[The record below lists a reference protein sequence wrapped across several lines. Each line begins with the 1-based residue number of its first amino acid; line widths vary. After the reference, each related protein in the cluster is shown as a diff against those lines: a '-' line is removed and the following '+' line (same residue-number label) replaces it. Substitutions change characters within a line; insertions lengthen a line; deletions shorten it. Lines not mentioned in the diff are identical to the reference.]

1 MKRNRHKPCDSDLEK
16 LTHLFKQGLFA
27 EAEQLATT
35 LTSRFPNHGVAWK
48 VKGVI
53 CLESNRLEEGLP
65 AAKRAVELLSNDAA
79 VYNNLG
85 NIYFKLEQ
93 CNEAESNFRKALAI
107 APDYAKA
114 LFNLASLLRFDKKL
128 EESEDC
134 CRRALEVNPHYTNA
148 HIALGQTLELQG
160 RLPEARASYKA
171 ALILAPDMAALH
183 TDILHLM
190 SLDVDTTQEQ
200 LLAEHLAFGDHFETR
215 FRGMNPNHAN
225 IKDPIR
231 QLEIGFV
238 TGDLNNHALANYLEP
253 FFEFLVQKPL
263 LALHIYYTKNLEDEV
278 TQRFK
283 AHLPIWN
290 VVSNLSEDELAGKIR
305 ADGIDIL
312 IDLAGHTV
320 FNRLMTFARKPAPL
334 QVSWLGY
341 LGTTGMQA
349 MDYFVADAFWVPPGK
364 LDWQFTEKMAYLPA
378 AMIFQPNA
386 LASAINELPALTT
399 GKITFGSFN
408 RYNKINDAVIVLW
421 SMLMHKVP
429 DSCMV
434 LVAIPEQFQERVI
447 QGFGQAGVDRSRLTF
462 FGHTPQIDYLTLH
475 QHVDFCLDTYPHG
488 GGATTAH
495 AAWMGVPTLCLIG
508 DTPASRFGATEMHHL
523 GLDGFIATSI
533 EEFIEKGCYW
543 AANTEE
549 LNALRQSMRVR
560 FNESALGQ
568 HRAFADN
575 FEAMLRAMWS
585 RWCDDLPAE
594 PLQIYPVKEN
604 PMNPSSAT
612 QFEPTVREL
621 DSLQAL
627 NHQRQ
632 FKEAETLAR
641 KLVSQYPEHGFAWK
655 ILGSVL
661 HELGQREESLAIQI
675 KITDMRPDDHEAH
688 FNLACEYHQQGKL
701 DESVR
706 SYVRALGIQPNNA
719 LAYLNMSA
727 ILKTMGLATESEM
740 YSRQAIAIRPDMA
753 TAHNN
758 LGNALQGQGRLIEAQ
773 ASYEHSLVLQPDNP
787 DTLNNLAIT
796 LKDQGH
802 WREANDTFRRALK
815 IKPEWAAAHSN
826 LLYCMSH
833 DVHIEPHTLHAE
845 HLAFG
850 DAFEKPLRDT
860 WQPHTNAKEPYRILQ
875 IGFVSADFYDHAL
888 TNFLEPVFEALSQK
902 PGLVMHAYYTH
913 IIEDAANARMKKHFT
928 HWHGVSHLAPGNLAT
943 QIRADGIDILF
954 DLTGHTAHNRLLT
967 FARKPAPIQVSWL
980 GYLGTT
986 GLQAIDF
993 YLCDKFWVP
1002 AGELDWQFTEKMAY
1016 LPSAMAFQPSEQAP
1030 AINALPALVNG
1041 HITFGSF
1048 NRPNKLNESVIIL
1061 WSMLLRE
1068 VPNARMVLGGIP
1080 LDSEETLRQIFAHEG
1095 IAQDR
1100 LTFFSRSN
1108 LVNYL
1113 TLHHQVDLCVDSFP
1127 YGGGATTANAAWMGV
1142 PTLSLAGET
1151 PPSRFGSAMT
1161 HQLGLDGFIAT
1172 DIDDFIAK
1180 GRHWA
1185 ENLQQLASIRTG
1197 LRERFSASPLGQ
1209 PAQLAEHLE
1218 KKLRLMWQSWCH
1230 ELPPVTEQVE
1240 PDYVEIAPAT
1250 QREPLAH
1257 DLDALVDL
1265 YSHASYAEAAALAH
1279 DLTGR
1284 FPEHATAWKILGA
1297 TYQNQERYEESL
1309 PATQRAIALLPKEAV
1324 NHNNLGVSLFVL
1336 KRLGEAEGSFRK
1348 AIDLQPGY
1356 GKALVNLGATLL
1368 LQDQPVEAQ
1377 ACCEKAIAIDP
1388 ADAGA
1393 HIGLGNALEAQGMF
1407 SEAQAS
1413 YYRAD
1418 MAHEPRRAVA
1428 HSNVLY
1434 LLTHDVLTDARHL
1447 FSEHVAF
1454 GEDFEKPLRQAWEP
1468 HTNSKEP
1475 NRPLQ
1480 IGFVSGDLNHH
1491 ALANFLEPVFQH
1503 LASKPSLVLHA
1514 YRTNKFDDPVTAR
1527 MRSFFAQW
1535 HDVAHF
1541 DDIELDQKI
1550 RADQIDILID
1560 VSGHTKNNRLLTF
1573 ARKPAPVQASWLG
1586 YLGTTGLKSVDY
1598 YISDTY
1604 WIPSGE
1610 LDWQFVEKMAY
1621 LPSAVTFKPSVLSPP
1636 VSSLPAL
1643 KHGALTFG
1651 SFNRANKINSS
1662 VIALWSMLLR
1672 SIPSSCLLLGA
1683 VEIEAQEAMLQSFAA
1698 ENITKDRLAFCP
1710 RLATA
1715 DYLALHHEV
1724 DICLDTFPH
1733 AGGATTANAAW
1744 MGVPT
1749 LGLAGQTPASRFS
1762 ATLMHQLGLDDFVAG
1777 SIEEFVHIGRYWAKH
1792 LGELSQLRASMRQ
1805 RFASSLLGQPGE
1817 FANAFESMLRTMWQG
1832 WCKDE
1837 VVQSFAIEH
1846 SKTASTN
1853 HMARADSI
1861 PPDLPSVVVVSA
1873 SKLSESD
1880 FWAQSALGLS
1890 LQRLIQQGEIISTD
1904 VAFENAH
1911 GLPVIFNAALERAQD
1926 NDVLV
1931 FVHDDVWI
1939 DEYNFSQQVAAG
1951 LQQFDVIGVA
1961 GNKHRLPNQPAW
1973 CFVDQQFT
1981 WDEKSN
1987 LSGQVGHGVNAFG
2000 QLADFGEVPATCE
2013 LLDGVFLAARKST
2026 LTANKVQFDLQF
2038 DFHFYDMDF
2047 CRSARKAGLR
2057 LGTWCINL
2065 THQSGGSFGTL
2076 QWVERYQIYLKKW
2089 EVTDSYTNQSYT
2101 ANGTSKLA
2109 LPLVSII
2116 IPTHNRP
2123 DYLEIALK
2131 SALDQ
2136 TYKNIEIIISDNGDD
2151 LVTQERIAPYL
2162 DKYSHITYYRK
2173 QGMSA
2178 MENGRKCFEL
2188 STGEYINPLMDDDI
2202 FHPEKI
2208 ERMMH
2213 YYLNY
2218 PDIGLVTSFR
2228 QLIDEHGNHLAQSR
2242 GFEQLFP
2249 IDTLVS
2255 GTSFGH
2261 RMLSNDLNLI
2271 GEPTTVLVR
2280 RSDVH
2285 SGFGIFE
2292 GRNYTVLSDVATW
2305 LSIIAKRDFVYI
2317 SDPLS
2322 YLRIHSGQD
2331 QRNSNTQLTGALE
2344 WFGFLCDAYKGKL
2357 FLHDRSEFLGLLA
2370 RKLRGFSGYITAR
2383 HEEIRIGDYM
2393 LDEVKNV
2400 LSQGF
2405 EMLLDNTTDK
2415 NK

>member
-1 MKRNRHKPCDSDLEK
+1 MKRNRPQPSESDLGK
-16 LTHLFKQGLFA
+16 LTRLFKQGLFG
-27 EAEQLATT
+27 EAEQLAVDLTT
-35 LTSRFPNHGVAWK
+35 RFPKHGFAWK
-48 VKGVI
+48 VMGVI
-53 CLESNRLEEGLP
+53 YLESNRLQAGLP
-65 AAKRAVELLSNDAA
+65 LAKKAVDLLPDDAA

-85 NIYFKLEQ
+85 NIYFRLERLD
-93 CNEAESNFRKALAI
+93 EAESNFRKALAI

-114 LFNLASLLRFDKKL
+114 LFNLATLLRLDHRL
-128 EESEDC
+128 EESENC
-134 CRRALEVNPHYTNA
+134 CRRALATDPNYTNA
-148 HIALGQTLELQG
+148 HIALGCALELQA
-160 RLPEARASYKA
+160 RLSEARASYKA
-171 ALILAPDMAALH
+171 ALALSPDMAALH
-183 TDILHLM
+183 TDMLHLM
-190 SLDVDTTQEQ
+190 SLDAGVTQEQ
-200 LLAEHLAFGDHFETR
+200 LFAEHVAFGDHFEAP
-215 FRGMNPNHAN
+215 FRGERREYVNT
-225 IKDPIR
+225 KDPSR
-231 QLEIGFV
+231 QLRIGFV

-253 FFEFLVQKPL
+253 LFHFLAQKSSL
-263 LALHIYYTKNLEDEV
+263 KLHIYYTKAIEDEV
-278 TQRFK
+278 TRRFK
-283 AHLPIWN
+283 ANLPNWT
-290 VVSNLSEDELAGKIR
+290 LAAGFSEDELASKIV

-312 IDLAGHTV
+312 MDLAGHTV
-320 FNRLMTFARKPAPL
+320 FNRLMTFARKPAPV

-349 MDYFVADAFWVPPGK
+349 MDYFIADTFWIPAGR
-364 LDWQFTEKMAYLPA
+364 LDWQFTEKIAYLPA
-378 AMIFQPNA
+378 AMVFQPNSH
-386 LASAINELPALTT
+386 ASPINALPALTA
-399 GKITFGSFN
+399 GNVTFGSFN
-408 RYNKINDAVIVLW
+408 RHNKINDAVIALW
-421 SMLMHKVP
+421 SMLLHKVP
-429 DSCMV
+429 NANMV
-434 LVAIPEQFQERVI
+434 LAAIPAEFQECLI
-447 QGFGQAGVDRSRLTF
+447 QGFEQAGIDRIRLSLF
-462 FGHTPQIDYLTLH
+462 DHTSQIDYLSLH
-475 QHVDFCLDTYPHG
+475 HHVDFCLDTYPHG

-495 AAWMGVPTLCLIG
+495 AAWMGVPTLCLMG

-533 EEFIEKGCYW
+533 EEFVEKGCYW
-543 AANTEE
+543 AANIEE
-549 LNALRQSMRVR
+549 LSTLRQSMRIR
-560 FNESALGQ
+560 FNDSPLGQ

-575 FEAMLRAMWS
+575 FEAMLRTMWS
-585 RWCDDLPAE
+585 RWCNDLPAE
-594 PLQIYPVKEN
+594 CLQIEAAIEDPERRL
-604 PMNPSSAT
+604 PAT
-612 QFEPTVREL
+612 RFEPTAKEL
-621 DSLQAL
+621 DLLQAL
-627 NHQRQ
+627 HHQRQ
-632 FKEAETLAR
+632 FKDAEILAR
-641 KLVSQYPEHGFAWK
+641 QLVCQYPEHGLAWK

-661 HELGQREESLAIQI
+661 HELGQRDESLALQI
-675 KITDMRPDDHEAH
+675 KITEMRPDDHEAH

-706 SYVRALGIQPNNA
+706 SYVRSLGIQPNNA
-719 LAYLNMSA
+719 LAYLNLSA

-773 ASYEHSLVLQPDNP
+773 ASYEHSLVLQPNNP

-802 WREANDTFRRALK
+802 WREANDTFRQALK

-833 DVHIEPHTLHAE
+833 DVHIEPHSLHAE

-850 DAFEKPLRDT
+850 EAFEKPLRDT
-860 WQPHTNAKEPYRILQ
+860 WQSHNNTKEPYRILQ

-913 IIEDAANARMKKHFT
+913 IIEDAANARMKKHFA
-928 HWHGVSHLAPGNLAT
+928 HWHGVSHLAPGDLAT

-967 FARKPAPIQVSWL
+967 FARKPAPLQVSWL

-986 GLQAIDF
+986 GLQAMDY
-993 YLCDKFWVP
+993 YLCDRFWVP
-1002 AGELDWQFTEKMAY
+1002 SGELDWQFTEKMAY
-1016 LPSAMAFQPSEQAP
+1016 LPSAVAYRPSENAP
-1030 AINALPALVNG
+1030 VVNTLPALANG
-1041 HITFGSF
+1041 YITFGSF
-1048 NRPNKLNESVIIL
+1048 NRPNKLNESVIVL
-1061 WSMLLRE
+1061 WSMLLRQ

-1095 IAQDR
+1095 IEQDR
-1100 LTFFSRSN
+1100 LVFFARSN

-1113 TLHHQVDLCVDSFP
+1113 TLHHQVDLCLDSFP

-1172 DIDDFIAK
+1172 NIDDFIAK
-1180 GRHWA
+1180 GCYWA
-1185 ENLQQLASIRTG
+1185 ENLPQLASIRTG

-1218 KKLRLMWQSWCH
+1218 KRLRAMWQGWCQDLSP
-1230 ELPPVTEQVE
+1230 ETGQIKPEFLEIILNAQNE
-1240 PDYVEIAPAT
+1240 PSAD
-1250 QREPLAH
+1250 

-1265 YSHASYAEAAALAH
+1265 YCKESYKEAETLAR
-1279 DLTGR
+1279 DLSER
-1284 FPEHATAWKILGA
+1284 FPVHATAWKILGSIC
-1297 TYQNQERYEESL
+1297 QNQERYEESL
-1309 PATQRAIALLPKEAV
+1309 LATRRVIALLPDEVV
-1324 NHNNLGVSLFVL
+1324 NHNNQGVSLLAL
-1336 KRLGEAEGSFRK
+1336 KRLGEAEASFRK
-1348 AIDLQPGY
+1348 AIDLQPSY
-1356 GKALVNLGATLL
+1356 GKALVNLGATLT

-1377 ACCEKAIAIDP
+1377 TCCEKAIAIDP
-1388 ADAGA
+1388 CDASA
-1393 HIGLGNALEAQGMF
+1393 HIGLGNALEAQGML

-1434 LLTHDVLTDARHL
+1434 LLTHDVLANASHL

-1454 GEDFEKPLRQAWEP
+1454 GEQFEKPMCGEWKA
-1468 HTNSKEP
+1468 HTNSNEP
-1475 NRPLQ
+1475 TRRLQ

-1503 LASKPSLVLHA
+1503 LALKPNLVLHA
-1514 YRTNKFDDPVTAR
+1514 YCINKFDDAVTTR
-1527 MRSFFAQW
+1527 MRSLFAHW
-1535 HDVAHF
+1535 YDVAHL
-1541 DDIELDQKI
+1541 DNIELDQKI
-1550 RADQIDILID
+1550 RADHIDILID

-1598 YISDTY
+1598 YIGDAY
-1604 WIPSGE
+1604 WIPPGDS
-1610 LDWQFVEKMAY
+1610 DWQFVEKMAY
-1621 LPSAVTFKPSVLSPP
+1621 LPSAVTFKPSALSPP
-1636 VSSLPAL
+1636 VSTLPAL

-1672 SIPSSCLLLGA
+1672 SIPSSCLLIGA
-1683 VEIEAQEAMLQSFAA
+1683 VEIEAQEAMLRSFAA

-1710 RLATA
+1710 RLATE

-1777 SIEEFVHIGRYWAKH
+1777 SIEEFVHIGRYWAEH
-1792 LGELSQLRASMRQ
+1792 LDALAQLRATMRK
-1805 RFASSLLGQPGE
+1805 RFASSLLGQPEE

-1832 WCKDE
+1832 WCSGE
-1837 VVQSFAIEH
+1837 AVQSFAIDS
-1846 SKTASTN
+1846 SKTVSTN
-1853 HMARADSI
+1853 HMARVESL

-1873 SKLSESD
+1873 SKLPESD

-1890 LQRLIQQGEIISTD
+1890 LRRLSQQGENISVD
-1904 VAFENAH
+1904 IAFENAH

-1926 NDVLV
+1926 NDILV

-1961 GNKHRLPNQPAW
+1961 GNRHRIPNQPAW
-1973 CFVDQQFT
+1973 CFIDQKFT
-1981 WDEKSN
+1981 WDDKNN
-1987 LSGQVGHGVNAFG
+1987 LSGQVGHGANAFG
-2000 QLADFGEVPATCE
+2000 QLADFGAVPATCE
-2013 LLDGVFLAARKST
+2013 LLDGVFLATRKST
-2026 LTANKVQFDLQF
+2026 LTANKVQFDTQF

-2047 CRSARKAGLR
+2047 CRSARKAGVR
-2057 LGTWCINL
+2057 LGTWSINL
-2065 THQSGGSFGTL
+2065 THQSGGSFGTPH
-2076 QWVERYQIYLKKW
+2076 WVERYQKYLIKW
-2089 EVTDSYTNQSYT
+2089 ELINPYTSHSRT
-2101 ANGTSKLA
+2101 VNGTSKLV

-2136 TYKNIEIIISDNGDD
+2136 TYENIEIVISDNSDD
-2151 LVTQERIAPYL
+2151 LLTQDRVAPYL
-2162 DKYSHITYYRK
+2162 KKYSHITYYRK

-2178 MENGRKCFEL
+2178 LENGRKCFEL
-2188 STGEYINPLMDDDI
+2188 STGEYINCLMDDDI
-2202 FHPEKI
+2202 FHSDKI
-2208 ERMMH
+2208 KRMMY

-2228 QLIDEHGNHLAQSR
+2228 QLINEHGKHLPQSP

-2249 IDTLVS
+2249 TDTLVS
-2255 GTSFGH
+2255 GTTFGH

-2271 GEPTTVLVR
+2271 GEPTTVLLR
-2280 RSDVH
+2280 RSDVG

-2292 GRNYTVLSDVATW
+2292 GRSYTVLSDVATW
-2305 LSIIAKRDFVYI
+2305 LSIISKRDFVYI

-2322 YLRIHSGQD
+2322 YFRIHSGQD

-2357 FLHDRSEFLGLLA
+2357 FLHERSEFLGLLA
-2370 RKLRGFSGYITAR
+2370 RKLRGFSGYVTAR

-2393 LDEVKNV
+2393 LNEIQNV
-2400 LSQGF
+2400 LSEGF
-2405 EMLLDNTTDK
+2405 KMLLEKTKDK
-2415 NK
+2415 K